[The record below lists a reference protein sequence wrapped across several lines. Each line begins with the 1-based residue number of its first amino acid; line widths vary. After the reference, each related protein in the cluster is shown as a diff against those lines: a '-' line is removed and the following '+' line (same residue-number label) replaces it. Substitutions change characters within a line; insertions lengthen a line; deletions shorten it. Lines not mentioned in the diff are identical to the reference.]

1 MVNNGIPCTTQSAP
15 TVFRS
20 FHRSW
25 SPLWRQKPDWS
36 DGPVNWHAACWV
48 RFVVIPQT
56 VCPLVCPHWGVL
68 TVGVKARSIEVVS
81 EASASFPVN
90 FRHKMPLMTCPCAF
104 RLCRLA
110 QNACPGISVRH
121 FPCKFPHK
129 MPLVKCPC
137 AFRLRRLAQSV
148 LPGLGIGLPPQHHPP
163 QLHHLP
169 PPQHP
174 HHHLP
179 LTISIIIIITIIIII
194 INITTTII
202 NQVIVIINIIIITN
216 IIIIIINNN
225 IIKDINIISNIIAH
239 YLFTPLFGV
248 SCRHNV
254 FFNVCVFFFYVGLK
268 PENWREHLKIQWFI
282 FIYVHLHPFPAYT
295 WAL

>member
-56 VCPLVCPHWGVL
+56 VCPRVSTLRGSYSRCEGPFNRG
-68 TVGVKARSIEVVS
+68 GIRSVRQ
-81 EASASFPVN
+81 FPCK
-90 FRHKMPLMTCPCAF
+90 FPHKMPLMTCPCAF

-163 QLHHLP
+163 QLHHLS

-194 INITTTII
+194 NITITII

-216 IIIIIINNN
+216 IIIIIIIINNN

-239 YLFTPLFGV
+239 YLFTPLFVV

-254 FFNVCVFFFYVGLK
+254 FFYVCVFFLM
-268 PENWREHLKIQWFI
+268 
-282 FIYVHLHPFPAYT
+282 
-295 WAL
+295 WA